1 MAEKVLEVKDLRV
14 SFRTDHGIV
23 KAVRGVSFDLNKG
36 ETLCIVG
43 ESGSGKSVSSKAI
56 MGILANNAIVEKGTI
71 MYEGE
76 NLLEV
81 SEEEYVNIRG
91 HKIGMIFQDPLSSLN
106 PIMRI
111 GKQITEATLLNGDK
125 LKKLYQDSINKEN
138 IAYKNLITFKKVRT
152 NKIKTGLAKEIEDIR
167 FGKKNAAL
175 KEIAKLN
182 QRYDVEIYNIKDK
195 ADFDIMN
202 FKDDIKEANT
212 ELVKARNLEISK
224 INELVNEQN
233 NAETLT
239 KIAEIKESYAKQIS
253 ENNNKFN
260 EFAVN
265 RRAQRDKEL
274 VEAKERHDSLVQEQ
288 KEIAKYK
295 ATPEEVEVQNKM
307 IEELKAKANQELDA
321 INLEFNTKMPSAKAN
336 LIEAKKKAKVTV
348 QNYKEQ
354 VNATYLSDK
363 EVVDKAYNDALA
375 KVEETYADK
384 VNDALNALNQ
394 TNKNSLEY
402 ESIKSSYD
410 EVNSK
415 YKKALSD
422 AKKQYSLELKE
433 IKNKKIDSLRI
444 TKAEAKK
451 RALEIMK
458 EVGIPY
464 PEKRFNQYPFEFSGG
479 MRQRIVIAIALT
491 ASPDIL
497 ICDEPTTAL
506 DVTIQAQILEL
517 INKLKKE
524 RNLSVIFITHDLGV
538 VANMADRVAVM
549 YAGKIV
555 EYGNVDEIFYDPKHP
570 YTWSLLSSIPDV
582 DSKEKLEAIPGTP
595 PNLVYPPKGDAF
607 ADRSRYA
614 MEIDYKYEPP
624 YFKVTDTHYAA
635 TWLLAPNAPKVEMPK
650 IVSERIRKSLE
661 GGK

>member
-233 NAETLT
+233 NAEALT

-295 ATPEEVEVQNKM
+295 ATPEEVEAQNKM
-307 IEELKAKANQELDA
+307 IEELKAKANQD
-321 INLEFNTKMPSAKAN
+321 F
-336 LIEAKKKAKVTV
+336 
-348 QNYKEQ
+348 
-354 VNATYLSDK
+354 D
-363 EVVDKAYNDALA
+363 
-375 KVEETYADK
+375 
-384 VNDALNALNQ
+384 
-394 TNKNSLEY
+394 
-402 ESIKSSYD
+402 
-410 EVNSK
+410 
-415 YKKALSD
+415 
-422 AKKQYSLELKE
+422 
-433 IKNKKIDSLRI
+433 
-444 TKAEAKK
+444 
-451 RALEIMK
+451 
-458 EVGIPY
+458 
-464 PEKRFNQYPFEFSGG
+464 
-479 MRQRIVIAIALT
+479 
-491 ASPDIL
+491 
-497 ICDEPTTAL
+497 
-506 DVTIQAQILEL
+506 
-517 INKLKKE
+517 
-524 RNLSVIFITHDLGV
+524 FI
-538 VANMADRVAVM
+538 
-549 YAGKIV
+549 Y
-555 EYGNVDEIFYDPKHP
+555 
-570 YTWSLLSSIPDV
+570 
-582 DSKEKLEAIPGTP
+582 
-595 PNLVYPPKGDAF
+595 
-607 ADRSRYA
+607 
-614 MEIDYKYEPP
+614 
-624 YFKVTDTHYAA
+624 
-635 TWLLAPNAPKVEMPK
+635 
-650 IVSERIRKSLE
+650 
-661 GGK
+661 